1 MIKNTKT
8 QSGFTLIEMIFYM
21 LFITL
26 IIGGSLGIVYQL
38 LSNSD
43 SLKSGTAVEEEAN
56 FILKKIIWVLN
67 DVSLINSPAINGT
80 STSLSVEKHDFTDN
94 PVVVSLGSGVIK
106 IKRGSSPVLGLHG
119 GRFMASDL
127 NFRLIREGSDPDTD
141 LLEVSFIL
149 DGKSFKLTW
158 HLR

>member
-1 MIKNTKT
+1 MVKNTKT

-21 LFITL
+21 LFITF

-38 LSNSD
+38 LRNSD

-67 DVSLINSPAINGT
+67 DASVINLPAVNGT
-80 STSLSVEKHDFTDN
+80 SASLSVNKQDFANN
-94 PVVVSLGSGVIK
+94 PVVVDLDNGVIK

-119 GRFMASDL
+119 DRFTASDL

-141 LLEVSFIL
+141 LLSASFIL